1 MTIVAL
7 ILALLMYIF
16 MIVMNALANTLPLN
30 GINTGAVSFQY
41 PNLFQP
47 SGITFSI
54 WGVIYLLLF
63 IYLIY
68 QFVNLKNPL
77 DDQMKQIW
85 IRINLL
91 FALTSLLNGL
101 WLFAWHYDQMIL
113 STIIMIG
120 LLITL
125 IFVVKAS
132 ASTSLITRAAFSVYL
147 GWITIAT
154 IANITITL
162 VKLRVP
168 SFNTLAI
175 VLTVAVLIVGATIS
189 LLWIIREKDYFFG
202 FVIIWAYVGIAIRHL
217 KAENITQMV
226 PAIYITVLISI
237 LCLIIANG
245 VILFRS
251 LQ

>member
-30 GINTGAVSFQY
+30 GINTGAVSFKY

-54 WGVIYLLLF
+54 WGIIYLLLF
-63 IYLIY
+63 VYLIY
-68 QFVNLKNPL
+68 QFVNLKNPQ

-125 IFVVKAS
+125 IFIVKAS

-162 VKLRVP
+162 VKLGVP

-189 LLWIIREKDYFFG
+189 LLWMIREKDYFFG

-217 KAENITQMV
+217 KAENIAQMV